1 MSGRVVDG
9 SDDDAESMERV
20 CRVFS
25 EILSVGF
32 TAIPNGPLERWRA
45 DFVADDDDHDDEV
58 DVADETDVDRIC
70 AALRRMVGLC
80 GEDGDDEGEN
90 AASCARSVHISK
102 VLSAHHTYG
111 YVYLWITDVLNL
123 V

>member
-1 MSGRVVDG
+1 MQTCKTMSGRLEG

-45 DFVADDDDHDDEV
+45 DFVADDDDHDGEV

-80 GEDGDDEGEN
+80 GEDGDEERRREEEGEN
-90 AASCARSVHISK
+90 AASCARSVHI
-102 VLSAHHTYG
+102 
-111 YVYLWITDVLNL
+111 
-123 V
+123 

>member
-1 MSGRVVDG
+1 MSGRGRLEG

-45 DFVADDDDHDDEV
+45 DFVADDDDHDGEV

-80 GEDGDDEGEN
+80 GEDGDEERRREEEGEN
-90 AASCARSVHISK
+90 AASCARSVHI
-102 VLSAHHTYG
+102 
-111 YVYLWITDVLNL
+111 
-123 V
+123 